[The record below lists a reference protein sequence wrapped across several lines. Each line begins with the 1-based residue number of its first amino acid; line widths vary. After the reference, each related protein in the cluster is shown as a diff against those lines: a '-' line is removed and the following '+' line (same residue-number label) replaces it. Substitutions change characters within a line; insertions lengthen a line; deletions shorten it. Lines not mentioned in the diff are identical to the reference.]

1 MKIRNR
7 TETRSHL
14 PESHWCSLRILIKVA
29 DKPTCCFLFQ
39 RAISVWPV
47 RSHINGRSR
56 CTGTCARVQN
66 AGPFFLLPATASL
79 FGRSST
85 RCCTTRRIEWTD
97 FAIDCNWLLS
107 IKRLLMAAIVIFE
120 IFFIKINLILL
131 WHDYAVA
138 TLFFIYKRMKTDETP
153 FINEIIFLLLFLFS
167 YKFY

>member
-1 MKIRNR
+1 MYTGRTVKIRNR
-7 TETRSHL
+7 TETCSRL
-14 PESHWCSLRILIKVA
+14 PERHWCFSRILIEVA

-39 RAISVWPV
+39 TAISVWPV

-56 CTGTCARVQN
+56 CTGTCARVRN
-66 AGPFFLLPATASL
+66 AGRFFSLPATTSL

-85 RCCTTRRIEWTD
+85 RCCTTPRFEWTD
-97 FAIDCNWLLS
+97 FAIDYNWLLS

-138 TLFFIYKRMKTDETP
+138 ILYFSSAKEWKRMRRH
-153 FINEIIFLLLFLFS
+153 LLM
-167 YKFY
+167 